1 MLRILIADDHP
12 IVREGVKRLIEEE
25 FESADIEEAESGQDA
40 LGKIRSSGWDVV
52 TLDINFPDRSGLE
65 IIKEAKTV
73 RDTLPIIMLSVYAE
87 EHYAVRALKAG
98 ADAYLTKNLA
108 PYELINAMH
117 AVRRGQKYLSTGMT
131 RAFIR
136 SQGNKEPAMLHS
148 ALSDREL
155 EVLCL
160 FARGKT
166 AKEIGTILA
175 ISEKTVS
182 TYRSR
187 MLMKLHLHTTVDLIR
202 YAIDERI
209 SD

>member
-25 FESADIEEAESGQDA
+25 FESAVIEEAETGQDA
-40 LGKIRSSGWDVV
+40 ISKIRSSTWDVV

-65 IIKEAKTV
+65 IIKEAKAL
-73 RDTLPIIMLSVYAE
+73 RQTLPVIMLSIYAE

-108 PYELINAMH
+108 PYELIKAMH
-117 AVRRGQKYLSTGMT
+117 AVRRGQKYLTAGMT
-131 RAFIR
+131 QEVLR
-136 SQGNKEPAMLHS
+136 SQGTKEPAILHS
-148 ALSDREL
+148 TLSDREL

-166 AKEIGTILA
+166 TKEIGIILA

-187 MLMKLHLHTTVDLIR
+187 MLMKLHLQTTVDLIR

-209 SD
+209 TD

>member
-1 MLRILIADDHP
+1 MRILIADDHP

-25 FESADIEEAESGQDA
+25 FESADIEEAESGQEA
-40 LGKIRSSGWDVV
+40 LVKIRSSGWDVV
-52 TLDINFPDRSGLE
+52 TLDINFPDMSGLE
-65 IIKEAKTV
+65 IIKEAKMAGE
-73 RDTLPIIMLSVYAE
+73 TLRIIMLSVYAE

-108 PYELINAMH
+108 PYELIKAMH
-117 AVRRGQKYLSTGMT
+117 AVRRGQKYLSGGMA
-131 RAFIR
+131 RAFIGT
-136 SQGNKEPAMLHS
+136 QGSKEPAMRHS

-155 EVLCL
+155 QVLCL

-187 MLMKLHLHTTVDLIR
+187 MLMKLHLQTTVDLIR

-209 SD
+209 TD